1 MILSRKQRDF
11 TKALNLLLTWAHAEG
26 YEFTLGDAYR
36 DPRIHGPLGQRPKH
50 GYGHPRSYHKR
61 RLAIDLNLF
70 IDGVYQRTTEAHR
83 PIGEM
88 WEKLGGTWGG
98 RFSRPDGN
106 HYSWGESR

>member
-1 MILSRKQRDF
+1 MERIEMKLSEKQRAF

-26 YEFTLGDAYR
+26 YEFTLGAATVPLS
-36 DPRIHGPLGQRPKH
+36 DPRP
-50 GYGHPRSYHKR
+50 SSSFHKR

-98 RFSRPDGN
+98 RFSNADGN
-106 HYSWGESR
+106 HYSWGEGNG